1 MKDLFNINDIF
12 KEKLLELLG
21 AISFE
26 KYGNIG
32 SPFSKQFGDNVFPPI
47 VIITPYPVFIRFYA
61 NFEANLSYYLKIEG
75 LSI

>member
-32 SPFSKQFGDNVFPPI
+32 SPFSKQ
-47 VIITPYPVFIRFYA
+47 
-61 NFEANLSYYLKIEG
+61 
-75 LSI
+75 